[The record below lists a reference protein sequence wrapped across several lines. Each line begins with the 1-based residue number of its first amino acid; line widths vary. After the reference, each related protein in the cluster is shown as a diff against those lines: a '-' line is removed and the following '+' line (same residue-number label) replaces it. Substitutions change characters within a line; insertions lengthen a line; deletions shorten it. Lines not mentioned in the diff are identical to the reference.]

1 MIDCL
6 VVGGGIIGASVAHQ
20 AASRHPGWAVHL
32 LDPRGIGCGTT
43 AASAGLYVPFG
54 ATTGIRSLVRDGE
67 PVFSAY
73 RSFVAEDTIRE
84 LRFLV
89 VLRTTAR
96 SAFLAT
102 MAGGAA
108 HEPTSDD
115 LAWLADRYPEC
126 DLAGH
131 EIVRLDGAY
140 RVRAGELAGQL
151 VAASPNVRVVAASV
165 NAVRR
170 HERRWLVEHDHG
182 TTTAARV
189 VLAVGPWDLPALDA
203 PAPPVAHPPEDR
215 KRVVALHAYNAPT
228 ATDRAVYFLDDDVF
242 LLPEPRLGYTVTS
255 FYLDRWDQP
264 PGIGEPVPTPSD
276 QAAGRAVV
284 ARRVGPS
291 FAATCAG
298 GRAGTD
304 VYQAQRLPAVLW
316 LDADGSLLF
325 AGAGSGS
332 GVRLAPGMAA
342 RAVDRLTAV

>member
-6 VVGGGIIGASVAHQ
+6 VIGGGIIGASVAHQ
-20 AASRHPGWAVHL
+20 AASRNPGWEVHL

-43 AASAGLYVPFG
+43 ASSAGLHVPFG
-54 ATTGIRSLVRDGE
+54 ATTGIRSLVRDGA
-67 PVFSAY
+67 PVFAGY
-73 RSFVAEDTIRE
+73 RSWVAEDTIRE

-89 VLRTTAR
+89 VLRTTAP

-108 HEPTSDD
+108 HEPTPDD
-115 LAWLADRYPEC
+115 LDWLAHRYPEC

-131 EIVRLDGAY
+131 EILRLDGAY
-140 RVRAGELAGQL
+140 RARASDLAGQL
-151 VAASPNVRVVAASV
+151 VMASPNVRFVAASV
-165 NAVRR
+165 NLVRR
-170 HERRWLVEHDHG
+170 RERQWIVEHDG
-182 TTTAARV
+182 GATAAGRV
-189 VLAVGPWDLPALDA
+189 ILAVGPWDLPALDVPMP
-203 PAPPVAHPPEDR
+203 PAAHPPGGR
-215 KRVVALHAYNAPT
+215 KRVAALHAYNAPT
-228 ATDRAVYFLDDDVF
+228 EADRAVYFLDDDVF

-264 PGIGEPVPTPSD
+264 PGNGDHVPTPSD
-276 QAAGRAVV
+276 QAAGRAVL

-304 VYQAQRLPAVLW
+304 LYQAQRLPAVLS
-316 LDADGSLLF
+316 LDAENSLLF

-342 RAVDRLTAV
+342 RTVDRLAIA